1 MLNCRHSIDEN
12 NYSNASHKA
21 NTHNTPVQKTNLQH
35 LDEDY
40 TCESALF
47 SSLLEEIPNQD
58 SNAYKITI
66 TSKENNISFS
76 KLLDTRPQGSHINYC
91 NDLYTVVGFPCGGPC
106 YSRVFVFTDKNRHI
120 EQYSYAQE
128 VKNNTSIIA
137 YIKDEAFEN
146 LIIHNFLNDKELFI
160 DISDMNYWVYG
171 QADSLIFQNEN
182 LLLHYASIDNEFV
195 TKEVSLK
202 SIL

>member
-1 MLNCRHSIDEN
+1 M
-12 NYSNASHKA
+12 
-21 NTHNTPVQKTNLQH
+21 
-35 LDEDY
+35 
-40 TCESALF
+40 
-47 SSLLEEIPNQD
+47 
-58 SNAYKITI
+58 
-66 TSKENNISFS
+66 
-76 KLLDTRPQGSHINYC
+76 
-91 NDLYTVVGFPCGGPC
+91 
-106 YSRVFVFTDKNRHI
+106 FVFTDKNRHI